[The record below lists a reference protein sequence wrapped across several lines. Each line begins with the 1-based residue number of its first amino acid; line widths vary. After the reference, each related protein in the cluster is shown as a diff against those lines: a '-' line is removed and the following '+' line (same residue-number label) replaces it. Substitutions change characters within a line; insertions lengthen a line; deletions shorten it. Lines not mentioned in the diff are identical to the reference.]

1 MRPGQTP
8 RTLARRNRRI
18 RRSFTVPQRPI
29 RQNWTW
35 RLHCPRLTFLSHR
48 IDLGILYRR
57 EFVAPGFRSAAFL
70 YFLTALAS
78 HSNYLCHARQVALA
92 RFCSADVA
100 LPSDSAA
107 FDSCFCNAMFLTRVV
122 FAEILYAVAPAF
134 SSHSKSAAYQ
144 VLKFSSTRPE
154 F

>member
-8 RTLARRNRRI
+8 RSLTRRNRRI

-29 RQNWTW
+29 RQNWKW

-48 IDLGILYRR
+48 INLGILYRR

-92 RFCSADVA
+92 RFCSAELRRLREDLRPLRFLCSADVA

-122 FAEILYAVAPAF
+122 FAEIFTP
-134 SSHSKSAAYQ
+134 
-144 VLKFSSTRPE
+144 
-154 F
+154 